1 MNESTISALVATAA
15 AIGFIHTIAG
25 PDHYVPFI
33 AMARAGRWSLAK
45 TLAVTIACGF
55 AHVLS
60 SVVIGVAVIG
70 LASVTL
76 EKATWFE
83 SARGELAGWLLLGFG
98 VAYMLWGIRRAIR
111 NKPHTHWHA
120 HDDGTVHCHEHRHR
134 GEHAHVHDGSARSIT
149 PWVLFTIF
157 VFGPCE
163 PLIPLLMVPAAESGW
178 PGLALVT
185 LVFALTTILTMTTIV
200 MGTLAG
206 LSRWSFPSLERYAHA
221 TAGFAL
227 AACGAAIQIG
237 L

>member
-1 MNESTISALVATAA
+1 MNDTTITALIATAA
-15 AIGFIHTIAG
+15 AIGFVHTIAG

-55 AHVLS
+55 GHVLS
-60 SVVIGVAVIG
+60 SVLIGIAVIA

-76 EKATWFE
+76 ENATWFE

-111 NKPHTHWHA
+111 NKPHTHWHS
-120 HDDGTVHCHEHRHR
+120 HDDGTVHCHEHDHH
-134 GEHAHVHDGSARSIT
+134 GDHAHAHNDTARSMT

-163 PLIPLLMVPAAESGW
+163 PLIPLLMVPAAKLSW
-178 PGLALVT
+178 PGLVLVT
-185 LVFALTTILTMTTIV
+185 FVFAVVTILTMTAVV